1 MKTIGIIY
9 NARIPEALDLSSA
22 IVNELSLEQDSWIA
36 PAENLDVLQ
45 ERARNTDLVITCGG
59 DGTILRAAR
68 VTAPCGIPMVGINMG
83 RLGFMTEL
91 QVHDAVEKLPVYL
104 DGGCRVDEH
113 NMIQVQVFKGS
124 NGNREVSGAFHALND
139 IALGR
144 GSVSRVVTIR
154 TSIDGADVASVRAD
168 GIILATATGS
178 TAYSLAVGGPI
189 LNPLGESLV
198 LKPIAAH
205 VGLSAALVLEAEAKV
220 GLYLEGTQSA
230 VLSVDGFH
238 DVPVEPGDWV
248 KVEQSPLK
256 AKFLRANPP
265 NHFYATLTR
274 RLGFSI
280 RGQGGLDRV

>member
-36 PAENLDVLQ
+36 PAENLDVLR
-45 ERARNTDLVITCGG
+45 ERARDTDLVITAGG
-59 DGTILRAAR
+59 DGTILRAVR

-91 QVHDAVEKLPVYL
+91 QVHDAVEKLPLYL
-104 DGGCRVDEH
+104 DGGCRIDEH
-113 NMIQVQVFKGS
+113 NMIQAQVFKGS
-124 NGNREVSGAFHALND
+124 NGNRELPEAFHALND
-139 IALGR
+139 VTLGR

-205 VGLSAALVLEAEAKV
+205 VGLSAALVLEARAKV
-220 GLYLEGTQSA
+220 RLYLEGTQPA
-230 VLSVDGFH
+230 VLSVDGFL
-238 DVPVEPGDWV
+238 DLTLDPGDWV
-248 KVEQSPLK
+248 EVKQSPLK